1 MAGQVLRP
9 TASPHLLQR
18 SSMPFAI
25 ISLLVILI
33 CFGIAAYII
42 VRKFPKLAA
51 LNVEELPEKKDERK
65 KREILMRRAT
75 ERVTALMQVVKAR
88 GRGLPLGAWGEKLA
102 AHTKRGVGF
111 LEGQY
116 NKLMVERKKK
126 EVAQMEEGELSETIE
141 ARLRAAERLGE
152 EERYEEAEQAYI
164 DVIRM
169 DNRHAGAYRGLG
181 KVYMK
186 NGQHEESEQT
196 FLFLLKLTPHDDT
209 IYVKLGQNAHQA
221 GDRPKAIAYYEQG
234 VAANL
239 QVTLRHFELAELYR
253 EDGQQDKA
261 LREYKK
267 AVELEENNP
276 RYLDGLLNASIELGK
291 VKDAKELLRELKE
304 VNPENQKLEEFEERI
319 REIK

>member
-1 MAGQVLRP
+1 
-9 TASPHLLQR
+9 
-18 SSMPFAI
+18 MPFAI
-25 ISLLVILI
+25 ISLLVILV
-33 CFGIAAYII
+33 CLGIAAYII

-51 LNVEELPEKKDERK
+51 LNVEELPEEKEERK
-65 KREILMRRAT
+65 KKEILMRRAT
-75 ERVTALMQVVKAR
+75 ERVTALMQVVKTR
-88 GRGLPLGAWGEKLA
+88 GRGLPFRTLASRLA

-116 NKLMVERKKK
+116 NKLMAERKKK

-141 ARLRAAERLGE
+141 ARLRAAERLAE
-152 EERYEEAEQAYI
+152 EERYEESEQAYI

-234 VAANL
+234 VTANP
-239 QVTLRHFELAELYR
+239 QVPLRHFELAELYR
-253 EDGQQDKA
+253 EDGQKDKA
-261 LREYKK
+261 LREYRK

-276 RYLDGLLNASIELGK
+276 RYLDGLLNGSIELGK
-291 VKDAKELLRELKE
+291 VKESKELLRLLKE
-304 VNPENQKLEEFEERI
+304 ANPENQKLEEFEERI